1 MATSLQSLKG
11 KRVAL
16 RQIAQNEQLSLANSE
31 PGGFVMTDTRK
42 PVESLLTDYDI
53 FEPSFVANPYPGY
66 SEIRESECPI
76 ARTERYEG
84 SWLPTRYE
92 DVVALA
98 QEYEIFTSRGILVM
112 PPPPGQ
118 AEGAY
123 GGVAAPPITSD
134 PPDHHWHR
142 RLILP
147 VFAPQAVAKYEQS
160 TRDLCNALIDEF
172 IDKGT
177 ADAAADYAQ
186 HIPVRVISNM
196 LGVPLDMEET
206 FTGWVRGVLE
216 NMHDVELRKR
226 SRLAIIEYFLAQ
238 VEDRKT
244 NPRENDLISELM
256 NTEVEGKKVPIEY
269 VLGVCNLMLVA
280 GIDTTWSAIGS
291 VMWHMAQHPE
301 HRKQLRE
308 NDDLWP
314 TAIEELLRV
323 YAPVTMAR
331 IVDRDI
337 EFQGCPMKAG
347 DRVLMAF
354 PAANRD
360 PRQFENPDE
369 VILDREHNR
378 HVAFGS
384 GIHRC
389 AGSNLAR
396 LEVRVALQTWL
407 KRIPEFELVDPA
419 TVTWAGGQV
428 HGPRSCM
435 VKF

>member
-1 MATSLQSLKG
+1 
-11 KRVAL
+11 
-16 RQIAQNEQLSLANSE
+16 
-31 PGGFVMTDTRK
+31 MTDTRK

-98 QEYEIFTSRGILVM
+98 QEYEVFTSRGILVM

-172 IDKGT
+172 IDKGK

-196 LGVPLDMEET
+196 LGVPLDMEEK

-216 NMHDVELRKR
+216 NMHDMELRKR

-244 NPRENDLISELM
+244 NPRENDLITELL

-396 LEVRVALQTWL
+396 LEVRIALQTWL
-407 KRIPEFELVDPA
+407 ERIPEFELVDPT

>member
-1 MATSLQSLKG
+1 
-11 KRVAL
+11 
-16 RQIAQNEQLSLANSE
+16 
-31 PGGFVMTDTRK
+31 MTDTRK

-53 FEPSFVANPYPGY
+53 FEPSFVANPYPSY

-172 IDKGT
+172 IDKGK

-216 NMHDVELRKR
+216 NMTDMELRKR

-238 VEDRKT
+238 VEDRKK

-407 KRIPEFELVDPA
+407 DRIPEFELVDPS

>member
-1 MATSLQSLKG
+1 
-11 KRVAL
+11 
-16 RQIAQNEQLSLANSE
+16 
-31 PGGFVMTDTRK
+31 MTDTRK
-42 PVESLLTDYDI
+42 PVESMLTDYDI

-196 LGVPLDMEET
+196 LGVPLDMEEQ

-216 NMHDVELRKR
+216 NMHDMELRKR

-238 VEDRKT
+238 VEDRKK

-308 NDDLWP
+308 NDALWP

-407 KRIPEFELVDPA
+407 ERIPEFELVDPA

-428 HGPRSCM
+428 HGPRSCK

>member
-1 MATSLQSLKG
+1 
-11 KRVAL
+11 
-16 RQIAQNEQLSLANSE
+16 
-31 PGGFVMTDTRK
+31 MTDTQK
-42 PVESLLTDYDI
+42 PVKDMTTDYDI
-53 FEPSFVANPYPGY
+53 FDPEFVKNPYPGY
-66 SEIRESECPI
+66 SEIRESQCPI
-76 ARTERYEG
+76 AHTDRYQG
-84 SWLPTRYE
+84 SWLPTRYD
-92 DVVALA
+92 DVVAIA
-98 QEYEIFTSRGILVM
+98 QEYETFTSRQILVM
-112 PPPPGQ
+112 PP
-118 AEGAY
+118 AEGRVEGPYAAV
-123 GGVAAPPITSD
+123 GAPPITSD

-147 VFAPQAVAKYEQS
+147 VFSPQSIAKYEQG

-186 HIPVRVISNM
+186 HIPVRVIATM
-196 LGVPLDMEET
+196 LGVPLEMEPE
-206 FTGWVRGVLE
+206 FTEWVRGVLE
-216 NMHDVELRKR
+216 NMTDKEARIKAFMNIVQFFMGQ
-226 SRLAIIEYFLAQ
+226 I
-238 VEDRKT
+238 EDRKK
-244 NPRENDLISELM
+244 NPRENDLITELM
-256 NTEVEGKKVPIEY
+256 NAEVEGKKVPIEY
-269 VLGVCNLMLVA
+269 VLGVCQLMLVA

-291 VMWHMAQHPE
+291 CMWHMAQHPE

-308 NDDLWP
+308 NPDLWP

-331 IVDRDI
+331 IVDHDT

-369 VILDREHNR
+369 VILDRQNNR

-407 KRIPEFELVDPA
+407 DRIPEFELVDQS
-419 TVTWAGGQV
+419 TVTWVGGQV
-428 HGPRSCM
+428 HGPRKCM

>member
-1 MATSLQSLKG
+1 MP
-11 KRVAL
+11 
-16 RQIAQNEQLSLANSE
+16 RQIARSEQLLLANSE

-53 FEPSFVANPYPGY
+53 FEPSFIANPYPGY

-76 ARTERYEG
+76 AHTDRYQG

-98 QEYEIFTSRGILVM
+98 QEYEVFTSRGILVM

-147 VFAPQAVAKYEQS
+147 VFAPQAVAKYEQG
-160 TRDLCNALIDEF
+160 TKDLCNALIDEF

-186 HIPVRVISNM
+186 HIPVRVISTM
-196 LGVPLDMEET
+196 LGVPFDMEEE
-206 FTGWVRGVLE
+206 FTDWVRGVLE
-216 NMHDVELRKR
+216 NMHDLERRKR
-226 SRLAIIEYFLAQ
+226 SRQSIIEFFLAQ
-238 VEDRKT
+238 VEDRKK
-244 NPRENDLISELM
+244 NPRDNDLITELL

-407 KRIPEFELVDPA
+407 KRIPEFELVDPT

>member
-1 MATSLQSLKG
+1 
-11 KRVAL
+11 
-16 RQIAQNEQLSLANSE
+16 
-31 PGGFVMTDTRK
+31 MTDTRK

-76 ARTERYEG
+76 ARTERYQG

-172 IDKGT
+172 ID
-177 ADAAADYAQ
+177 
-186 HIPVRVISNM
+186 
-196 LGVPLDMEET
+196 MEET

-216 NMHDVELRKR
+216 NMTDMELRKR

-238 VEDRKT
+238 VEDRKK

-407 KRIPEFELVDPA
+407 ERIPEFELVDPA

>member
-1 MATSLQSLKG
+1 
-11 KRVAL
+11 
-16 RQIAQNEQLSLANSE
+16 
-31 PGGFVMTDTRK
+31 MTDTRK

-98 QEYEIFTSRGILVM
+98 QEYEVFTSRGILVM

-172 IDKGT
+172 IDKGK

-196 LGVPLDMEET
+196 LGVPLDMEEK

-216 NMHDVELRKR
+216 NMHDMELRKR

-238 VEDRKT
+238 VEDRKK

-308 NDDLWP
+308 NDALWP

-396 LEVRVALQTWL
+396 LEVRIALQTWL
-407 KRIPEFELVDPA
+407 ERIPEFELIDPT

>member
-1 MATSLQSLKG
+1 
-11 KRVAL
+11 
-16 RQIAQNEQLSLANSE
+16 
-31 PGGFVMTDTRK
+31 MTDIRK
-42 PVESLLTDYDI
+42 PVSDLLTDYDI
-53 FEPSFVANPYPGY
+53 FDPEFVKNPYPGY
-66 SEIRESECPI
+66 SEIRESKCPI
-76 ARTERYEG
+76 AHTDRYQG

-92 DVVALA
+92 DVVAIA
-98 QEYEIFTSRGILVM
+98 QEFETFTSRQILVM
-112 PPPPGQ
+112 PPAEGRN
-118 AEGAY
+118 EGAY
-123 GGVAAPPITSD
+123 AGVAAPPITSD

-147 VFAPQAVAKYEQS
+147 IFSPQSVAKYEQG

-186 HIPVRVISNM
+186 HIPVRVIATM
-196 LGVPLDMEET
+196 LGVPLEMEPE
-206 FTGWVRGVLE
+206 FTEWVRGVLE
-216 NMHDVELRKR
+216 NMTDKELRMK
-226 SRLAIIEYFLAQ
+226 SFVNIVEFFMGQ
-238 VEDRKT
+238 VEDRRK
-244 NPRENDLISELM
+244 NPRENDLITELM
-256 NTEVEGKKVPIEY
+256 NAEVEGKKVPIEY
-269 VLGVCNLMLVA
+269 VLGVCQLMLVA

-291 VMWHMAQHPE
+291 CMWHMAQHPE

-308 NDDLWP
+308 NPDLWP

-331 IVDRDI
+331 IVDHDT

-369 VILDREHNR
+369 VILDRQNNR

-407 KRIPEFELVDPA
+407 ERIPEFELVDPNS
-419 TVTWAGGQV
+419 VTWVGGQV

>member
-1 MATSLQSLKG
+1 MP
-11 KRVAL
+11 
-16 RQIAQNEQLSLANSE
+16 RQIARSEQLLLANSE

-76 ARTERYEG
+76 AHTDRYQG

-98 QEYEIFTSRGILVM
+98 QEYEVFTSRGILVM

-147 VFAPQAVAKYEQS
+147 VFAPQAVAKYEQG
-160 TRDLCNALIDEF
+160 TKDLCNALIDEF

-186 HIPVRVISNM
+186 HIPVRVISTM
-196 LGVPLDMEET
+196 LGVPFDMEEE
-206 FTGWVRGVLE
+206 FTDWVRGVLE
-216 NMHDVELRKR
+216 NMHDLERRKR
-226 SRLAIIEYFLAQ
+226 SRQSIIEFFLAQ
-238 VEDRKT
+238 VEDRRK
-244 NPRENDLISELM
+244 NPRENDLITELL

-396 LEVRVALQTWL
+396 LEVRIALQTWL
-407 KRIPEFELVDPA
+407 ERIPEFELVDPT